1 MAASQSDTAALI
13 CGVVP
18 RIYLKK
24 DVPRSNVDF
33 LATRLLSA
41 NELDCQPGD
50 VELTP
55 VLIAPESPMA
65 VQYGRWLKSL
75 PAETSKH
82 ALPLMVM
89 HPADYTRHLG
99 FATTMENIS
108 RVCHQFGEDFQRY
121 GHPNE
126 LSMITSNRQDTR
138 PIPVPLFEP
147 YEGTQMDSNRAPR
160 A

>member
-1 MAASQSDTAALI
+1 MESSQSHPAALI

-18 RIYLKK
+18 HIYPKK
-24 DVPRSNVDF
+24 DVPRSNVDV

-41 NELDCQPGD
+41 NELNCPPND

-75 PAETSKH
+75 PVDTSKH

-89 HPADYTRHLG
+89 HPADYARHMGYEPTLD
-99 FATTMENIS
+99 NIS
-108 RVCHQFGEDFQRY
+108 NACHMFGDDFQRY
-121 GHPNE
+121 GRPNE
-126 LSMITSNRQDTR
+126 LSMITSNKRDTR

-147 YEGTQMDSNRAPR
+147 HEGTQMDPNRTPR